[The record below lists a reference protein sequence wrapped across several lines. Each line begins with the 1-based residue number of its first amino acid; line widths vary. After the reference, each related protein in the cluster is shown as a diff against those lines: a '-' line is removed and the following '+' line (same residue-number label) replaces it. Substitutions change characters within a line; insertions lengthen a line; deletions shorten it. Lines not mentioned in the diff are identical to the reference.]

1 MIDRSGHSQQQ
12 NMPIHCAAPG
22 QQYLRVYLS
31 VRLHSHVCR
40 EHAPSTI
47 FMDEVDSVSS
57 ARIDGGGSGGND
69 IRIENMSTSCIL
81 LPDNSKHMC
90 TTVTICVHQ

>member
-1 MIDRSGHSQQQ
+1 
-12 NMPIHCAAPG
+12 
-22 QQYLRVYLS
+22 
-31 VRLHSHVCR
+31 
-40 EHAPSTI
+40 
-47 FMDEVDSVSS
+47 MDEVDSVSS